1 MRQLCMCTRLKLV
14 VLSLLSVSGLVAPAT
29 THAQVFRGS
38 LMEAVL
44 LTLQN
49 EPSIAAANRQIAL
62 TEGQLQSARGEFD
75 TVLDAGVGVFQT
87 RTPLVEALQTP
98 GRSQTDSRVASY
110 SVGASTRLRSGLTVT
125 PALRIDHVRDNAGA
139 VTQPASSQLALNFLL
154 PLLRGSGVAVNTAAE
169 RAAQQTLQSTDFA
182 YRHAVATRISK
193 SANAYWDYLAALRS
207 LEIRRESENRSLL
220 LLDDARRLA
229 KGDEIPQSD
238 VLQNE
243 AQLASDRG
251 LRLAAEQVLVE
262 ARSALLLAMG
272 LRNGDAANLALPLD
286 DFPALQPLAASQ
298 LQAMTQPPAG
308 RFDILSLQRRL
319 AAAEIL
325 YDGVRK
331 DPVSQLDVSFSV
343 GYNGLVENRSA
354 LAALEALRRP
364 ASGFNAS
371 VGLVYVLPVQG
382 NSQAGL
388 VRQRSALADQARID
402 LEALLLAVHSGIAI
416 QRASLSNAVL
426 QLEQQEQQVR
436 LQTQVFANER
446 KKYRLGL
453 ATALDLLTVE
463 ARLTS
468 NELAVIDARRRLAQA
483 LVGYRFETGTLLSAE
498 GDAQQLTL
506 ESLTTLPELR

>member
-1 MRQLCMCTRLKLV
+1 MPQLCMCTRLKLV
-14 VLSLLSVSGLVAPAT
+14 LLFLASIGSLMPLVAA
-29 THAQVFRGS
+29 HAQVFRGS

-49 EPSIAAANRQIAL
+49 EPNIAAANRQIAL

-75 TVLDAGVGVFQT
+75 TVLDASVGVFQT
-87 RTPLVEALQTP
+87 RTPLIEALQTP
-98 GRSQTDSRVASY
+98 ARSQTDSRVASY
-110 SVGASTRLRSGLTVT
+110 SVGSSTRLRSGLTVT
-125 PALRIDHVRDNAGA
+125 PALRVDHVRDNAGA
-139 VTQPASSQLALNFLL
+139 VTQPASSQLALSFLL

-169 RAAQQTLQSTDFA
+169 RAAQETLQSTDFA
-182 YRHAVATRISK
+182 YRHAVATRISR

-272 LRNGDAANLALPLD
+272 LRNADMADLALPLD
-286 DFPALQPLAASQ
+286 DFPTLLPLAASQ
-298 LQAMTQPPAG
+298 MQAMPQAPAG

-331 DPVSQLDVSFSV
+331 DPVSQLDVTFSV

-364 ASGFNAS
+364 ASGFNAA

-388 VRQRSALADQARID
+388 VRQRAALADQARID
-402 LEALLLAVHSGIAI
+402 LEALLQAVRSGIAV
-416 QRASLSNAVL
+416 QRASLSSAVL

-506 ESLTTLPELR
+506 KSLTTLPELR